1 MFDGN
6 PSADPFFQTEKQDE
20 VKENIMIVLEDEV
33 LELKEVREGNENV
46 VEERVVLDPEEKM
59 VLEG

>member
-1 MFDGN
+1 M
-6 PSADPFFQTEKQDE
+6 
-20 VKENIMIVLEDEV
+20 